1 MLTKKLELKDRADQI
16 LKVLFDN
23 TLHTGHW
30 TKVQFGS
37 SKKFV
42 ERDNGILSLLV
53 LTWLRQLQ
61 QFFLN
66 DEHKAENGDW
76 NTLGKYT
83 GTTSNLLKETPLA
96 NINFSTASETTTL
109 QQITNINQ
117 FKPKEDI
124 KGVCTSLEEW
134 ALRILSPE
142 TELQVDELYNND
154 AETHARVE
162 RVIASEAQKPQ
173 QKFQI
178 TTTVLPFTEEN
189 IDSTTE
195 EIKLDGLDTTTRRN
209 DECSNQ
215 ELALMVNKIL
225 IESLEK
231 ADKIKKTK
239 KKPSIKEIENMK
251 KAYNA
256 ASAFT
261 TIMNNVLNSRKG
273 YVDFQEMNR
282 DMLDQ
287 INMKTEVCEVK
298 ESDDKEEES
307 SDSSYS
313 ETETPPP
320 QKKRKSG
327 VLSTK
332 RKTGK
337 KLSDN
342 DDKSD
347 NDGDSDYDDDED
359 N

>member
-1 MLTKKLELKDRADQI
+1 M
-16 LKVLFDN
+16 
-23 TLHTGHW
+23 
-30 TKVQFGS
+30 
-37 SKKFV
+37 
-42 ERDNGILSLLV
+42 SLLV

-209 DECSNQ
+209 DERSNQ

-273 YVDFQEMNR
+273 YVDFQEMNQ

-342 DDKSD
+342 EDKSD

>member
-30 TKVQFGS
+30 TKVQFGL
-37 SKKFV
+37 SKNIVK
-42 ERDNGILSLLV
+42 RDNGILSLLV

-61 QFFLN
+61 QFFVN

-134 ALRILSPE
+134 ALCILSPK
-142 TELQVDELYNND
+142 TELQVDEHYNND
-154 AETHARVE
+154 AETHAHVK

-195 EIKLDGLDTTTRRN
+195 EMKLDGLDTTTRRN

-231 ADKIKKTK
+231 ADKIKKIK

-256 ASAFT
+256 ASTFT

-307 SDSSYS
+307 SDTSYN

-320 QKKRKSG
+320 KKKRK
-327 VLSTK
+327 
-332 RKTGK
+332 
-337 KLSDN
+337 
-342 DDKSD
+342 
-347 NDGDSDYDDDED
+347 
-359 N
+359 